1 VSGLAV
7 ALRYL
12 TILPV
17 RSASPRG
24 LEALGAAAPWFP
36 VVGLGLGLFLAL
48 LARVTAAVF
57 PPLLAALLTVTA
69 WKLLTGG
76 LHLDGLADCIDGL
89 AGRDAEH
96 RLAIM
101 RDSRI
106 GAFGAIGLILF
117 LMLELTAVAE
127 LDATARWQ
135 ALVAAP
141 TIARATPPLL
151 ARLFRVARPG
161 GHGAAFGGGLA
172 RTAAPVALAV
182 ALLVA
187 IASLGWAGVVALAA
201 ALAASVALARFLA
214 ARLGGITGDVLGAAI
229 ETSELAVLLVVSAW
243 THAGP

>member
-17 RSASPRG
+17 PSASPRG
-24 LEALGAAAPWFP
+24 LEALGRGAPWFP

-48 LARVTAAVF
+48 LARVTGAIF

-76 LHLDGLADCIDGL
+76 LHLDGLADCLDGL
-89 AGRDAEH
+89 VGRDAEH

-127 LDATARWQ
+127 LGATARWQ

-151 ARLFRVARPG
+151 ARLFRAARSG
-161 GHGAAFGGGLA
+161 GHGAAFGAGLA
-172 RTAAPVALAV
+172 RSAAPVALAV

-187 IASLGWAGVVALAA
+187 VASLGWAGVVALAA